1 MKLLWKSLWVT
12 NHVALTPLASSG
24 ASLGGWSLLF
34 NSHSYAYKKVAQTGI
49 KVRSAFLS
57 SAPKSYFSKSFL
69 AHYSF
74 SSGEATVRKPIW
86 KCVPWIFFPFNFSAC
101 KCSAGSVFF
110 FPKIHGWL
118 VVESQ
123 RYLGIIMSMVT
134 QRKLWSR
141 MHLRMGKTS

>member
-1 MKLLWKSLWVT
+1 MPMKLLWKSLWVT

-110 FPKIHGWL
+110 LPKDPWVAGSWVSKILGYYHVYGNTEEA
-118 VVESQ
+118 VVKNASQ
-123 RYLGIIMSMVT
+123 NG
-134 QRKLWSR
+134 
-141 MHLRMGKTS
+141 